1 MDTKSK
7 SINKEKESKSDIKKE
22 KNNIKKSFKNNTN
35 TKFIIYI
42 LTVITL
48 VTTIL
53 SGLEVK
59 DNLIYVIPD
68 RIYTQTQVAEK
79 IYDYTNL
86 AQNYSLYY
94 KSSTYTDDTNM

>member
-7 SINKEKESKSDIKKE
+7 NINNDEENKL
-22 KNNIKKSFKNNTN
+22 NIKKKKSISSKLFKYDSNR
-35 TKFIIYI
+35 KYIIYI

-53 SGLEVK
+53 SALEVR

-68 RIYTQTQVAEK
+68 RIYTQTQVAEN

-86 AQNYSLYY
+86 VENYSLY
-94 KSSTYTDDTNM
+94 